1 MNTPNLNPE
10 DGRLNSLLRESRPAP
25 GLPPRFQENVWRRI
39 EQKHADTTAP
49 SWVESLA
56 ALILKPR
63 FALATV
69 CALMLVGVTLG
80 SLNGTAHAR
89 HDAQER
95 YLAAVAMP
103 VAP

>member
-1 MNTPNLNPE
+1 MHH
-10 DGRLNSLLRESRPAP
+10 
-25 GLPPRFQENVWRRI
+25 V
-39 EQKHADTTAP
+39 EQKHADATAP